1 METNNDEPKTQ
12 SIIQNKED
20 LFSNKNAV
28 IVFLTILLIFSF
40 LGINIIKNIGDL
52 LQHILNTILYFIR
65 PLLSDV
71 TFITGSAIDSTGDL
85 VADASKTGI
94 DIAEGTVHSIGDLLK
109 GSNTSNIE
117 FKSMQL
123 DNSINKS
130 TIYNKEPKHDNASNP
145 IQNPITSK
153 KSSWCLVG
161 EYQGRR
167 GCIEISEHDKCLSGQ
182 VFPEQ
187 KMCLN
192 PTFTPNK

>member
-94 DIAEGTVHSIGDLLK
+94 DIANGAVDSVGKLLIK
-109 GSNTSNIE
+109 ASGHELAGKDID
-117 FKSMQL
+117 Q
-123 DNSINKS
+123 SINRS
-130 TIYNKEPKHDNASNP
+130 TIKLPPTPKPDSTTNP
-145 IQNPITSK
+145 IQKPISTTK
-153 KSSWCLVG
+153 TNWCLIDEYEGKRNCVEIG
-161 EYQGRR
+161 EDQ
-167 GCIEISEHDKCLSGQ
+167 KCMSGQ

-192 PTFTPNK
+192 PTLTK